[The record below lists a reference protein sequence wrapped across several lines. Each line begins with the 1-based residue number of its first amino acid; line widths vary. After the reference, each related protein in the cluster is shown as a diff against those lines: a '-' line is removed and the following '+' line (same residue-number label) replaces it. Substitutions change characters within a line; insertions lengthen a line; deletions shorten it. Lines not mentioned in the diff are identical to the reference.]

1 MADLNENKNLQAE
14 KASDKPTEV
23 APKTAPVAPVPP
35 VQTKPVNVT
44 STPKA
49 KEVSVMTDPE
59 GTFEYAGCQVHVVE
73 AGETLFSIAQKY
85 VVAIQQL
92 RYFNHIDHENPKIK
106 IGQKLV
112 IPNKPIMVPYGK

>member
-1 MADLNENKNLQAE
+1 MADLNENKNLQTE
-14 KASDKPTEV
+14 KTSDKPIAS
-23 APKTAPVAPVPP
+23 APKIAPVSP
-35 VQTKPVNVT
+35 VQTKSINVT

-49 KEVSVMTDPE
+49 KEVSIMTDPE
-59 GTFEYAGCQVHVVE
+59 GTFDYAGCQVHVVE

-92 RYFNHIDHENPKIK
+92 RYFNHLDHENPKIK